1 MRRGGQVWKRGDALP
16 EHIRYRDTGC
26 DLSPSCLNCT
36 LPLCRYDQPPEPP
49 GTAYRAARR
58 LCMIGRDEEIARL
71 RHREHLSLDALAHRF
86 GLSRRTVH
94 NILKRSADILP
105 DMAHTTPEPG
115 AGVEEADIA
124 PDSPVDKGVVVMVC

>member
-1 MRRGGQVWKRGDALP
+1 
-16 EHIRYRDTGC
+16 
-26 DLSPSCLNCT
+26 
-36 LPLCRYDQPPEPP
+36 
-49 GTAYRAARR
+49 
-58 LCMIGRDEEIARL
+58 MIGRDEEIARL